1 MHITPLAKALL
12 LASLLVSGSLSA
24 KEVYRWKEKAGYNK
38 YSDVPRGLKP
48 TESTIINV
56 RTHKVTP
63 PATSSVQPSP
73 VTTVGDPN
81 ATPPNAQPS
90 LAEQQAAISA
100 KIAGENKAAEQRNK
114 EIEEQ
119 NKQAAEANCKTAQ
132 MNLSYAQTAKTDK
145 REALI
150 ERFNQDVSKYCK

>member
-1 MHITPLAKALL
+1 MGGF
-12 LASLLVSGSLSA
+12 LVSGSLYA
-24 KEVYRWKEKAGYNK
+24 KEIYRWKDKGGYNK

-48 TESTIINV
+48 TQSTIINV

-63 PATSSVQPSP
+63 PADSTVQPSP

-81 ATPPNAQPS
+81 ATPS
-90 LAEQQAAISA
+90 LADQQAAVNA
-100 KIAGENKAAEQRNK
+100 KIAEENKAAEQRNK

-150 ERFNQDVSKYCK
+150 QRFNQDVSKYCR